1 MTTSPTRGRVAAKP
15 GPANKAQDRKLEMSV
30 EYVDAVKAQEWLEQ
44 IDRQRKVRKQRVV
57 AIASDIVE
65 GNWILSG
72 EPFKFDEDG
81 RFVDGQHRCHAIL
94 MADKVKPGVTVQAVV
109 VKNVPREAMTVLDTG
124 AARSAADQLNIADFP
139 FPTLLASTAKWVI
152 FFDKDV
158 LYADRMLRTATHTE
172 IHQFVKNN
180 EPLARIV
187 ASTASRLRKNIDA
200 ITPATLAASYYICF
214 RIAPDE
220 ADWFFDKLATGVS
233 LDEGSPILA
242 LRSRLRE
249 IRLNKTMLQPDGY
262 LSLVIRTWNAVR
274 EGREMSAIPIY
285 RRGVTIKCPQPK

>member
-1 MTTSPTRGRVAAKP
+1 MTTSPTRSRTAAPKP
-15 GPANKAQDRKLEMSV
+15 GPAKPQGPKLEMSV
-30 EYVDAVKAQEWLEQ
+30 DFVDAVKAQEWLDQ

-81 RFVDGQHRCHAIL
+81 RFVDGQHRCHAII

-139 FPTLLASTAKWVI
+139 FPTLLASTAKWII

-180 EPLARIV
+180 EPLAKIV
-187 ASTASRLRKNIDA
+187 SVTASRLRKNIDA

-220 ADWFFDKLATGVS
+220 ADWFFEKLATGAS

-249 IRLNKTMLQPDGY
+249 IRLHKTHLQPDGY